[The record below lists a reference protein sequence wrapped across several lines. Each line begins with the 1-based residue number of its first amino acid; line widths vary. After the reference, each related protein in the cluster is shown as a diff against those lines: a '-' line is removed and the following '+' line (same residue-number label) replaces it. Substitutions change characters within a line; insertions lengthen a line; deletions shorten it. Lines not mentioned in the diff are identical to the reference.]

1 MADPYG
7 LTRAERERQETW
19 ALMAQLAVKRG
30 AGAILPGKFAPD
42 VEAEYQEL
50 RAAVEAMREADAA
63 GLLDVASHQALRARA
78 RALLARLEDK

>member
-1 MADPYG
+1 MADPFG

-30 AGAILPGKFAPD
+30 AGAILPGKFPPD

-50 RAAVEAMREADAA
+50 RGRVESMREADAA
-63 GLLDVASHQALRARA
+63 GRLDVAAHEEVRTRA
-78 RALLARLEDK
+78 RALLARLEAK

>member
-1 MADPYG
+1 MADPHG

-30 AGAILPGKFAPD
+30 AGAILPGKLPPD

-50 RAAVEAMREADAA
+50 RAALERMREDDAA
-63 GLLDVASHQALRARA
+63 GRLDAAAHADIRARA
-78 RALLARLEDK
+78 RAILARLES